1 VSEHVAT
8 FGGAE
13 LRRATAAGLAAL
25 GRARA
30 EIDALNI
37 YPVPDA
43 DTGTNLYLTVEAVLA
58 ALPDAEGPVDA
69 MRAAVRGAL
78 IGARGSSGV
87 ILSQL
92 VRGAAEGLATP
103 AVGAAERV
111 RRALRE
117 ASDAAWAA
125 VAVPVEGTVLSVA
138 RAAAAAAESC
148 VVDDAVAVLAAA
160 VRGAHAALAHTTDQM
175 PLLRRAGVVDAG
187 GRGLV
192 VLLDSLLE
200 TVSGVAA
207 PAVTARD
214 EARPPALPR
223 PAYELSLDGDGPAFE
238 VMYLLEATDGS
249 VETLREELAP
259 LGDALLVVGG
269 EGLWNVHVHVDDV
282 GAALE
287 AGVRAGRPYR
297 IAVTHFEDQRARAA
311 GAPRARDAGTRPLGH
326 GVVAI
331 SAGPGMTALLELAGA
346 LVVSAPPGR
355 RPSSSELLDAV
366 RRTGRPEVVLL
377 PHHRDLVPV
386 AEAAAEEARE
396 DGIRVAVVPTTAAVQ
411 VLSALAVHDP
421 GRRFGEDVVAMTAAA
436 RATRH
441 GGVTISTREALT
453 MAGVCRPGDVLGL
466 LGGDIGEIRAAHSVE
481 ERRAAVDEVARDVVD
496 RLLGPGGELVTLV
509 VGADAEPS
517 LAPRLV
523 EHLSAAHPEVDVAVH
538 EGGQPLYLLLV
549 GVE

>member
-1 VSEHVAT
+1 VGDAPGFSTAD
-8 FGGAE
+8 
-13 LRRATAAGLAAL
+13 LRRGTSAMLAAL

-30 EIDALNI
+30 EIDALNV

-58 ALPDAEGPVDA
+58 ALPRDAEA
-69 MRAAVRGAL
+69 TEALRAAVHGAL
-78 IGARGSSGV
+78 VGARGSSGV

-92 VRGAAEGLATP
+92 LRGAVDGLEAP
-103 AVGAAERV
+103 AGGAGQRV
-111 RRALRE
+111 RLALRA

-125 VAVPVEGTVLSVA
+125 VAKPVEGTVLSVA

-148 VVDDAVAVLAAA
+148 PGEDAVAVLKAA
-160 VRGAHAALAHTTDQM
+160 VTAAHTALAHTPEQM
-175 PLLRRAGVVDAG
+175 DLLRRAGVVDAG

-200 TVSGVAA
+200 SLSGVGAA
-207 PAVTARD
+207 SVTARD
-214 EARPPALPR
+214 EAHPPALPR
-223 PAYELSLDGDGPAFE
+223 PAHDMPPDGVGPAFE
-238 VMYLLEATDGS
+238 VMYLLDADDHA
-249 VETLREELAP
+249 VEVLREELAP

-269 EGLWNVHVHVDDV
+269 SGLWNVHVHVDDV
-282 GAALE
+282 GAAVE

-297 IAVTHFEDQRARAA
+297 IAVTHFGDQRAKAA
-311 GAPRARDAGTRPLGH
+311 GASPSPAHRAATGH

-331 SAGPGMTALLELAGA
+331 SAGPGMTALLERAGA
-346 LVVSAPPGR
+346 LVVPAPPGR
-355 RPSSSELLDAV
+355 RPSSAELLDAV
-366 RRTGRPEVVLL
+366 RQTGAPEVVLL

-386 AEAAAEEARE
+386 AEAAAEEARA
-396 DGIRVAVVPTTAAVQ
+396 DGLRVVVIPTTAAVQ

-441 GGVTISTREALT
+441 GGVTIATREALT

-466 LGGDIGEIRAAHSVE
+466 LGGDVGEIRTTHDAE
-481 ERRAAVDEVARDVVD
+481 ERRAMIDEVARDVVD
-496 RLLGPGGELVTLV
+496 RLLGSGGELVTLV
-509 VGADAEPS
+509 VGADAEPQ
-517 LAPRLV
+517 LANGLV
-523 EHLSAAHPEVDVAVH
+523 EHLAATHPEVDVTVLD
-538 EGGQPLYLLLV
+538 GGQPLYLLLV